1 MEMIS
6 HLFES
11 GFISAVTIIIHVLEI
26 MGILVICTGAVR
38 DFVEYFTHKAN
49 IKLDLAESLALGLEF
64 MLGGEIL
71 RTVLAHDFK
80 DIAIVGCIIV
90 LRVALTVLIHW
101 ESSHMQHDAHEHA
114 KKEN

>member
-1 MEMIS
+1 MAAFA
-6 HLFES
+6 HLLES
-11 GFISAVTIIIHVLEI
+11 GFSSAVTIIIHALEI
-26 MGILVICTGAVR
+26 MGIIVICVGAIR
-38 DFVEYFTHKAN
+38 DFIEYLTRKSN

-90 LRVALTVLIHW
+90 LRVALTILIHW
-101 ESSHMQHDAHEHA
+101 ESSHMKHEDHEASEA
-114 KKEN
+114 K

>member
-1 MEMIS
+1 MELLA
-6 HLFES
+6 HLFEA
-11 GFISAVTIIIHVLEI
+11 GFANCVTIIIHLLEI
-26 MGILVICTGAVR
+26 MGIIVICVGAIR

-101 ESSHMQHDAHEHA
+101 ESSHMKHEGHEEH
-114 KKEN
+114 K

>member
-1 MEMIS
+1 MEIIA
-6 HLFES
+6 HLFET
-11 GFISAVTIIIHVLEI
+11 GFASAVTIIIHVLEI
-26 MGILVICTGAVR
+26 MGIAVICTGAIR
-38 DFVEYFTHKAN
+38 DFIEYFTHKAN

-101 ESSHMQHDAHEHA
+101 ESSHMQHEEHAAHEN
-114 KKEN
+114 E

>member
-1 MEMIS
+1 MEIIA
-6 HLFES
+6 HLFEA
-11 GFISAVTIIIHVLEI
+11 GFASAVTVIIHVLEI

-38 DFVEYFTHKAN
+38 DFIEYFTHKAN
-49 IKLDLAESLALGLEF
+49 IKLALAESLALGLEF

-101 ESSHMQHDAHEHA
+101 ESSHMQHEASHGHEE
-114 KKEN
+114 K

>member
-1 MEMIS
+1 MEMFA

-11 GFISAVTIIIHVLEI
+11 GFATAVTVIIHVLEI
-26 MGILVICTGAVR
+26 MGIAVICTGAVR

-101 ESSHMQHDAHEHA
+101 ESSHMKHEGHEEHKA
-114 KKEN
+114 E